1 MSDNLLGNSSD
12 QDEVEGSSA
21 PLLEHLTELRSRLIW
36 AVLSLMAS
44 ALICFL
50 FAEPIYNI
58 LLRPLVRVAE
68 IERGDTDFR
77 LIYTGPMEVFFA
89 QLKLS
94 LFAGVFL
101 AFPAIAWQIYAF
113 VAPGL
118 YKKERHAFLP
128 FLIAAPIL
136 FVIGATFVYLVML
149 PLIANFALSFEQVG
163 GNGVATIESQIR
175 VSEYLSLVM
184 ALMLAFGFS
193 FQLPVIVSLLGK
205 ADMITS
211 DTLRK
216 GRKYALVAILAFAAF
231 FTPPDVISQVML
243 AVPVMILFEISIWCV
258 VLIERAREKEDAER
272 DAAE

>member
-1 MSDNLLGNSSD
+1 MSDNRIGGD
-12 QDEVEGSSA
+12 ADEDEMEGSSA

-36 AVLSLMAS
+36 AVL
-44 ALICFL
+44 ALIVSAIVCFV
-50 FAEPIYNI
+50 FAEHIYNV
-58 LLRPLVRVAE
+58 LLWPLVRVAE

-89 QLKLS
+89 QLKLA
-94 LFAGVFL
+94 LFAGVFV

-118 YKKERHAFLP
+118 YKKERYAFLP

-136 FVIGATFVYLVML
+136 FVIGGLFVYFLML

-163 GNGVATIESQIR
+163 GNGIATIESQIR

-184 ALMLAFGFS
+184 ALMLAFGLS

-205 ADMITS
+205 ADLIAS
-211 DTLRK
+211 STLRK
-216 GRKYALVAILAFAAF
+216 GRKYALVGVLAFAAF
-231 FTPPDVISQVML
+231 FTPPDIVSQIML
-243 AVPVMILFEISIWCV
+243 TVPVMILFEISIWCV
-258 VLIERAREKEDAER
+258 VLIEKAREKEDAER